1 MISNGFDF
9 RIGKI
14 CKYAN
19 RKVRTLAR
27 VTPYM
32 VQSKNDLK

>member
-14 CKYAN
+14 CKYAT

-27 VTPYM
+27 VTTYM
-32 VQSKNDLK
+32 EQSKNDLK